1 MRGYQKAMKVVGTY
15 EYRAHFIP
23 VEWAEQYLKNSYKNM
38 LPSVHALKIN
48 IVPNQP
54 TELEILSAND
64 IALSGNE
71 TYFSLKL
78 QATDQYKNECK
89 HSALTGSSQS
99 SSQGSSS
106 SSPSQGVGGSQEM
119 EYVVDLSQWKVKCQ
133 LLVIED
139 KEDDDEDDDGSGM

>member
-1 MRGYQKAMKVVGTY
+1 MTACQKAMKVVGTY

-23 VEWAEQYLKNSYKNM
+23 VEWAEQYSENSYKNM
-38 LPSVHALKIN
+38 LPSVHALQIN
-48 IVPNQP
+48 IVANQP

-71 TYFSLKL
+71 TDFSLKL
-78 QATDQYKNECK
+78 QATDQYENECK
-89 HSALTGSSQS
+89 HSALTGSSQ
-99 SSQGSSS
+99 GSSS
-106 SSPSQGVGGSQEM
+106 SSSSQGGSQKT

-139 KEDDDEDDDGSGM
+139 KEDDEKDDDGSGM

>member
-1 MRGYQKAMKVVGTY
+1 MTACQKAMKAVGTY

-23 VEWAEQYLKNSYKNM
+23 VEWAEQYSKNSYKNM

-54 TELEILSAND
+54 TELEILSANE

-78 QATDQYKNECK
+78 QATDQYENECK

-106 SSPSQGVGGSQEM
+106 SSPSQGGSQIT

-139 KEDDDEDDDGSGM
+139 KEDDEKDDDGSGM

>member
-1 MRGYQKAMKVVGTY
+1 MTACQKAMKVVGTY

-23 VEWAEQYLKNSYKNM
+23 VEWAEQYSENSYKNM
-38 LPSVHALKIN
+38 LPSVHELQIN
-48 IVPNQP
+48 IVANQP

-71 TYFSLKL
+71 TDFSLKL
-78 QATDQYKNECK
+78 QATDQYENECK
-89 HSALTGSSQS
+89 HSALTGSSQ
-99 SSQGSSS
+99 GSSS
-106 SSPSQGVGGSQEM
+106 SSSSQGGSQKT

-139 KEDDDEDDDGSGM
+139 KEDDEKDDDGSGM

>member
-1 MRGYQKAMKVVGTY
+1 MTACQKAMKAVGTY

-23 VEWAEQYLKNSYKNM
+23 VEWAKQYSENSYKNM
-38 LPSVHALKIN
+38 LPSVHALQIN
-48 IVPNQP
+48 IVANQP

-71 TYFSLKL
+71 TDFSLKL
-78 QATDQYKNECK
+78 QATDQYENECK
-89 HSALTGSSQS
+89 HSALTGSSQ
-99 SSQGSSS
+99 GSSS
-106 SSPSQGVGGSQEM
+106 SSSSQGGSQKT

-139 KEDDDEDDDGSGM
+139 KEDDEKDDDGSGM